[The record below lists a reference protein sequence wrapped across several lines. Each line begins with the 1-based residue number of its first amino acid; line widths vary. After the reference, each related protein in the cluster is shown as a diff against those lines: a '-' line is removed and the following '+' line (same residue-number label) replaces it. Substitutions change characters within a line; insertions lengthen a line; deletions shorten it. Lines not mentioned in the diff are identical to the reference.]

1 VYGISPLAIDKKF
14 MDYKNRLKGAITQ
27 VLLKSLLEDAGYRIV
42 PLGIEEVLREL
53 SSLEQEHYKQ
63 LNLPPAL
70 RKLPDFFVA
79 DMEFK
84 KTYLVEVKYRKYWN
98 EGTKSYLGKTLLQ
111 QIKYWNP
118 LVLMLFIGNPIN
130 PSRYQPTPAHCM
142 GVLWLDYEDEDEEV
156 IWEDCKGVYSW
167 DSVEWGNF
175 KRVQDIFTDVSQK
188 WSEKTLYKTMS
199 LVSSLKDLDFFD

>member
-1 VYGISPLAIDKKF
+1 

-53 SSLEQEHYKQ
+53 SSLEQGRYQQ

-79 DMEFK
+79 DIEFE

-98 EGTKSYLGKTLLQ
+98 ASTKRCLGRTLLQ
-111 QIKYWNP
+111 QLKYWNP
-118 LVLMLFIGNPIN
+118 LVLMLFIGNPVN
-130 PSRYQPTPAHCM
+130 PASYPPTPSHYM
-142 GVLWLDYEDEDEEV
+142 GVLWLDYDDEHEE
-156 IWEDCKGVYSW
+156 IFWEDRKGTYSW

-175 KRVQDIFTDVSQK
+175 KRVQDIFTGVSKQ
-188 WSEKTLYKTMS
+188 WSEQTLYKTMS

>member
-1 VYGISPLAIDKKF
+1 MYGISPLAIDKKF

-84 KTYLVEVKYRKYWN
+84 KTYLVEVKYRKY
-98 EGTKSYLGKTLLQ
+98 
-111 QIKYWNP
+111 
-118 LVLMLFIGNPIN
+118 
-130 PSRYQPTPAHCM
+130 
-142 GVLWLDYEDEDEEV
+142 
-156 IWEDCKGVYSW
+156 
-167 DSVEWGNF
+167 
-175 KRVQDIFTDVSQK
+175 
-188 WSEKTLYKTMS
+188 
-199 LVSSLKDLDFFD
+199 